1 MDAVATANLLTEPLK
16 AGCVTTADRARVQQR
31 ELPTRI
37 IQAIISGVQNR
48 VINRALDPRQAF
60 QLPLL
65 FRLPLLRNLPL
76 VRELPVRLVG
86 FGIRREHV
94 KPELRNPVAVTRPP
108 RCMVASQ

>member
-16 AGCVTTADRARVQQR
+16 AERVATADLARVQRRR

-37 IQAIISGVQNR
+37 IQAIISGVQDR
-48 VINRALDPRQAF
+48 VINRALDPGTAF

-76 VRELPVRLVG
+76 VRELPVRLIG

-94 KPELRNPVAVTRPP
+94 APTFRQPITQQAAAR
-108 RCMVASQ
+108 